1 MRSLIRL
8 LAFILAACGES
19 GPPASAGAHVS
30 SSFDTAAT
38 VAVTRASTSGREF
51 VIAPLRPMSADVEVL
66 FGHPETP
73 GAPFV
78 MRIRE
83 LPGTRVPPHAHPVD
97 EHITVVQGTWYF
109 ALGQVWDSAS
119 LNKLDVGTYAFAQKG
134 STMFAYSPDGAIVQI
149 HGVGPFDIQWRD
161 GVATL
166 GDSTQHHRF
175 QYRIGD
181 RVKIPQGTG
190 EIQRGYAS
198 GNLIQYEV
206 LLDDGELRMVLE
218 SELQLA
224 R

>member
-1 MRSLIRL
+1 M
-8 LAFILAACGES
+8 ILAAEFES
-19 GPPASAGAHVS
+19 FIHP
-30 SSFDTAAT
+30 FT
-38 VAVTRASTSGREF
+38 VLLSV
-51 VIAPLRPMSADVEVL
+51 PLGV
-66 FGHPETP
+66 
-73 GAPFV
+73 
-78 MRIRE
+78 
-83 LPGTRVPPHAHPVD
+83 
-97 EHITVVQGTWYF
+97 
-109 ALGQVWDSAS
+109 
-119 LNKLDVGTYAFAQKG
+119 
-134 STMFAYSPDGAIVQI
+134 FAYSPDGAIVQI